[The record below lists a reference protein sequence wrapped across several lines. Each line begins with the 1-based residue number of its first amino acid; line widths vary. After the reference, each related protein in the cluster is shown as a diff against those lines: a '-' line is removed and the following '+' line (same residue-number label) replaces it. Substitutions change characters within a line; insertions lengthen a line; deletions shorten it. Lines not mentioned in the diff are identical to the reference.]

1 MNGSV
6 NRPEL
11 LATGGPPITPRGPP
25 VAVREESLQLAA
37 HIARDIEPID

>member
-6 NRPEL
+6 NRPEP
-11 LATGGPPITPRGPP
+11 LAAGGPPITLRGPP
-25 VAVREESLQLAA
+25 EAVREESLQLAA